1 MGRTTNEL
9 LEKHGARRVC
19 PYGEGDDDATL
30 EEDFD
35 KWRDAIWPVMIA
47 AFHPDGAEEDA
58 ADVLPGE
65 GGISESRKRVRT
77 SSKVEIEFAARP
89 VLEEEVADLKRSREY
104 DVGHADSKKSS
115 AGEGK
120 LFINSSTKFYFTAED
135 CPVIVNKELREP
147 ADGGVTRHIEVDI
160 SKSGMA
166 LAHYDIL

>member
-166 LAHYDIL
+166 LAHCDIL